1 MESSRYNILSLIGA
15 AVFCCASL
23 SAHATLQVFACEPE
37 WAALASEVGGD
48 KVVSFSATHAQQD
61 PHYIRARP
69 SLISKARRAD
79 LIICSGADL
88 EIGWLPLL
96 LERAGSNVQPGRLG
110 NLMAFH
116 YVPLLEIPV
125 VVDRSMGD
133 VHPDGNPHIHLD
145 PYNILRVA
153 EELSDRLISLDRSN
167 SDFYKNRFLVFE
179 SKWQNAIIR
188 WEKEAESLRGMEIVS
203 HHKALTYLIN
213 WLHLK
218 ELGTIEPKPGLA
230 PTASHLESILKSV
243 ASHNIR
249 AVIRTPY
256 ENSKGSVW
264 LSERAGVPDVVLP
277 YTIGG
282 DPKSGDLFAL
292 FERSIALL
300 KNVQ

>member
-153 EELSDRLISLDRSN
+153 EELSDRLISLDGSN
-167 SDFYKNRFLVFE
+167 SDF
-179 SKWQNAIIR
+179 
-188 WEKEAESLRGMEIVS
+188 
-203 HHKALTYLIN
+203 
-213 WLHLK
+213 
-218 ELGTIEPKPGLA
+218 
-230 PTASHLESILKSV
+230 
-243 ASHNIR
+243 
-249 AVIRTPY
+249 
-256 ENSKGSVW
+256 
-264 LSERAGVPDVVLP
+264 
-277 YTIGG
+277 
-282 DPKSGDLFAL
+282 
-292 FERSIALL
+292 
-300 KNVQ
+300 